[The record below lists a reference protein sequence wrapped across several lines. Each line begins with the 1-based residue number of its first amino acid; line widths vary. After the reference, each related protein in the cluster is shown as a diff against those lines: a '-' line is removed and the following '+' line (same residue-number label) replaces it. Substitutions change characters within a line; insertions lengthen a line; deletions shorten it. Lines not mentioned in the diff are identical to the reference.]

1 MKIRRHK
8 KFLKDYRNC
17 KLSDSQFEK
26 FIRYINLLSKDQML
40 PPESRDHALSGNY
53 QDCREFHLGGD
64 MILIY
69 LEFDMNEIILMRI
82 GTHFFNY
89 FSMTIIHIKI

>member
-1 MKIRRHK
+1 MKIRRHR

-26 FIRYINLLSKDQML
+26 FVHYINLLREDKLL
-40 PPESRDHALSGNY
+40 PSESRDHTLSGNY

-64 MILIY
+64 MLLIY
-69 LEFDMNEIILMRI
+69 LESEINEIILMRI
-82 GTHFFNY
+82 GTHSQLF
-89 FSMTIIHIKI
+89 